1 MEKQKSHARKP
12 SQIPPFYR
20 EEFIK
25 RNLLAVKNFNCRF
38 FLYILF
44 IFILKLYIYLIFNKN
59 IKIKISQITNHS
71 LSHILYGASSEHFNV
86 VDYIVLTEAAFDD
99 DTNGKPLEVP
109 E

>member
-1 MEKQKSHARKP
+1 MQENRVKYLLSTAKSSSKEICSRSKILIAD
-12 SQIPPFYR
+12 
-20 EEFIK
+20 
-25 RNLLAVKNFNCRF
+25 F